1 MIYRTEHRFL
11 EHLLKTMNLIVPIH
25 TNLCRLLYAHHR
37 FSTWRPV
44 DSCARGWCCF
54 PWFFCGLRCYIYVGI
69 NDVDEACFCARNPPQ
84 TTFMF
89 SELKKTMSSLQ
100 FKPPPNISS
109 YLYTQVV
116 PGRYFDSYIDTG
128 TSYICSIHIY
138 IIHTTITGTS
148 YNTFILHK
156 FFKKSVPYGESER
169 FFLFIFKIPNIS
181 GLYFHYSHVCIPVSH
196 HMYTCKNTF

>member
-1 MIYRTEHRFL
+1 MKITWMRVVTRKICTAVAILDFMGLMVPKPLFKMLKRWSMIYRTEHRFL

-89 SELKKTMSSLQ
+89 SELKKTMST
-100 FKPPPNISS
+100 S
-109 YLYTQVV
+109 YNLNHHQTS
-116 PGRYFDSYIDTG
+116 RHTG
-128 TSYICSIHIY
+128 TS
-138 IIHTTITGTS
+138 T
-148 YNTFILHK
+148 
-156 FFKKSVPYGESER
+156 R
-169 FFLFIFKIPNIS
+169 
-181 GLYFHYSHVCIPVSH
+181 
-196 HMYTCKNTF
+196 